1 MKKRLGKFII
11 EIIPVMIGVFLGV
24 AVSNWSAS
32 RQQKNL
38 AKTYVQS
45 LLAEVDMNSSR
56 LRNVHD
62 YHVMLRD
69 SCRIYGHQDASIKP
83 TNFFKGT
90 RIMKLAN
97 SAFHTGIQTGIINEL
112 PIETIQSLNAVYTFQ
127 DDFNEF
133 GNMIMSELITKDRVN
148 DEERRKIARFLAL
161 TMTDVVIQ
169 EKELIEQ
176 YDFIKSQLAKHQ

>member
-1 MKKRLGKFII
+1 
-11 EIIPVMIGVFLGV
+11 
-24 AVSNWSAS
+24 
-32 RQQKNL
+32 
-38 AKTYVQS
+38 
-45 LLAEVDMNSSR
+45 
-56 LRNVHD
+56 
-62 YHVMLRD
+62 
-69 SCRIYGHQDASIKP
+69 
-83 TNFFKGT
+83 
-90 RIMKLAN
+90 MKLAN